1 MQAFYL
7 FVLKQIKLK
16 LLTLTFTTKYCD
28 VIVIGDNLIP
38 FQGKTVLEK
47 KRGVDL
53 FNMNNSISDKMY
65 SLIRKKMQESS
76 PESPVQ

>member
-47 KRGVDL
+47 KGEL
-53 FNMNNSISDKMY
+53 TFSI
-65 SLIRKKMQESS
+65 
-76 PESPVQ
+76 

>member
-1 MQAFYL
+1 MQVFYL

-28 VIVIGDNLIP
+28 GIVIGDNLIP
-38 FQGKTVLEK
+38 FQGKIVSE
-47 KRGVDL
+47 KRGVDFL
-53 FNMNNSISDKMY
+53 NMNNSVSDKMY